1 MIENRLRELG
11 ILLPVPPKSA
21 GSYIPVVV
29 SGNLV
34 FVSGQIPIERGQLKY
49 QGKVKNN
56 QYIQNAQNAAKLCII
71 NALSQ
76 LNTYFGTLEH
86 IEKIVKVS
94 GFVNSEEGFTEH
106 PKVINAASDLLV
118 DIFGEKGRHT
128 RIAVGVSSLP
138 LNATVEIDMIV
149 EISE

>member
-1 MIENRLRELG
+1 MIENRLRELR
-11 ILLPVPPKSA
+11 ILLPIPPKSA

-34 FVSGQIPIERGQLKY
+34 FVSGQIPIEHGQLKY

-94 GFVNSEEGFTEH
+94 QMRLKVAHNLYESLMKVKAPKEILLTESANPFH
-106 PKVINAASDLLV
+106 KIISKRKCKELKKIFLLYIYI
-118 DIFGEKGRHT
+118 IF
-128 RIAVGVSSLP
+128 SF
-138 LNATVEIDMIV
+138 
-149 EISE
+149 